1 MKTSAPI
8 GVWEVKLEIMTDRQ
22 QTDMGVHREA
32 TLPIRVGDLHYVLI
46 IISGNKCLGGKGK
59 AH

>member
-1 MKTSAPI
+1 M
-8 GVWEVKLEIMTDRQ
+8 KLEIMTDRQ
-22 QTDMGVHREA
+22 TDMKVHREA